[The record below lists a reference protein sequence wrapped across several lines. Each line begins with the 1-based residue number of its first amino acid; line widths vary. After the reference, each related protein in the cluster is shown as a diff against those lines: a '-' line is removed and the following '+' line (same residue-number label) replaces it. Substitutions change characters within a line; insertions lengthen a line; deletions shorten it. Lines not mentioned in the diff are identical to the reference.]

1 MDQGLGCGVVD
12 DFSGAV
18 RTARN
23 GGTAPM
29 LRISAKEAATIKIS
43 KIANWDRRRLDIW
56 CQRRFN
62 RVVMVMER
70 KESSECFLSAE
81 GRVLRYEGL
90 GLRRRL
96 VIWNFGD

>member
-1 MDQGLGCGVVD
+1 MGWFII
-12 DFSGAV
+12 FSGAV

-23 GGTAPM
+23 GRTAPM